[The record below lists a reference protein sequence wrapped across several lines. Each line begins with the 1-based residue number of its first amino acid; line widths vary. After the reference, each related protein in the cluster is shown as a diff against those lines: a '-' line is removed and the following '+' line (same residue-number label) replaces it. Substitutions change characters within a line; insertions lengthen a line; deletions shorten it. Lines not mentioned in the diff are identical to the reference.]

1 LLSCY
6 VAGIPFFGN
15 TLASDSL
22 YVLILF
28 GGFALA
34 ERLSPALRTTES
46 RLPA

>member
-1 LLSCY
+1 LSCY

-28 GGFALA
+28 GGFALV
-34 ERLSPALRTTES
+34 ERLSPALRAAES
-46 RLPA
+46 RVPA